1 MNAAKIFSQALKI
14 ELILFCLGAVVLFVY
29 MLFTV
34 PFSLIQSI
42 IVAISS
48 VWILILSVGVFRSQ
62 LTPSLS
68 TSLIVIG
75 VLLILGLA
83 LAVPQYLTMRHEGR
97 LDISNLIFLWLGVGL
112 SLLNLILLGGWFV
125 LTFFRRSPSK

>member
-14 ELILFCLGAVVLFVY
+14 ELILFCLGAVVLCVY